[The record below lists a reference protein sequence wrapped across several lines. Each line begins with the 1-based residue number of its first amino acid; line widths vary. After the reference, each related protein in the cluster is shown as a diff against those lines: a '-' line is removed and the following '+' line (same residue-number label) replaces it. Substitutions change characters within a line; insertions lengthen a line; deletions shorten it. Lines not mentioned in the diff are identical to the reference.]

1 VLTPGHSATFTIHS
15 LYGDEQSTSVTW
27 TMSSRVVAKTHG
39 SFGAAENPGYE
50 DLGFQMTIR
59 NNGPAPT
66 AGSPDYGSSLIW
78 MGTDGRSDDTLAST
92 GPSPGPEDLG
102 LTGTEITLQS
112 SLQPGG
118 YVSGYLIWVVPV
130 APGYLTLMSGS
141 GDLSTQPVLRIDLA
155 TPPPSA
161 PASAQASAAP
171 TSAAPASAPTQS
183 YQSDPTAGSGTG
195 SACTTVAGYFPGGLP
210 GHEDPTGFCV
220 PDHM

>member
-1 VLTPGHSATFTIHS
+1 MG
-15 LYGDEQSTSVTW
+15 
-27 TMSSRVVAKTHG
+27 SRVVAKTHG

-50 DLGFQMTIR
+50 DLGFQVTIR

-66 AGSPDYGSSLIW
+66 AGSPDYGSSLVW
-78 MGTDGRSDDTLAST
+78 TGRDGRSDDTLAST
-92 GPSPGPEDLG
+92 GPSLGPEDLG

-130 APGYLTLMSGS
+130 APGYVTLMSGS

-161 PASAQASAAP
+161 PVSAPA
-171 TSAAPASAPTQS
+171 SAAPASSASTQVL
-183 YQSDPTAGSGTG
+183 SG
-195 SACTTVAGYFPGGLP
+195 
-210 GHEDPTGFCV
+210 
-220 PDHM
+220 